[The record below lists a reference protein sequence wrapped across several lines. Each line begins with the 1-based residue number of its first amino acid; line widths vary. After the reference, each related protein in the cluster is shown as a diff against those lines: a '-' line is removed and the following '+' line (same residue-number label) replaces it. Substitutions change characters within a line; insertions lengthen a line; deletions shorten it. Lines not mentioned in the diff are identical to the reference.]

1 MIERLK
7 NILSHGDYTIVVG
20 NPAVERIFTSRER
33 GVKALV
39 HLIDN
44 DPELLR
50 GATIADKV
58 VGRAAAALMLRS
70 GVSRLHSRVITSAAV
85 DMLRNAGTTVDFDTE
100 TDMIANRART
110 GRCPLD
116 TLCAPLSD
124 PAEMEAAIRRFYK
137 DLESRREH

>member
-1 MIERLK
+1 MTEQLK

-20 NPAVERIFTSRER
+20 NPAVGRIFTSRER
-33 GVKALV
+33 GVRALV
-39 HLIDN
+39 HLIDT

-58 VGRAAAALMLRS
+58 VGRAAAALMIRS
-70 GVSRLHSRVITSAAV
+70 GVSRLHSRVITSSAIA
-85 DMLRNAGTTVDFDTE
+85 MLVQHGIDVDFGTE
-100 TDMIANRART
+100 VDIIENRAKT

-124 PAEMEAAIRRFYK
+124 PAEMEAAIRRFYREL
-137 DLESRREH
+137 DSRRER

>member
-39 HLIDN
+39 HLIDT
-44 DPELLR
+44 DPVLLR

-70 GVSRLHSRVITSAAV
+70 GVSRLHSRVITSSAIA
-85 DMLRNAGTTVDFDTE
+85 MLAQHGTTVDFDTE
-100 TDMIANRART
+100 TDMIAN
-110 GRCPLD
+110 LD

>member
-39 HLIDN
+39 HLIDT
-44 DPELLR
+44 DPVLLR

-70 GVSRLHSRVITSAAV
+70 GVSRLHSRVITSSAIA
-85 DMLRNAGTTVDFDTE
+85 MLAQHGDTE